1 MPPAPL
7 SKGKQLTLSKDK
19 NWWRQAVVYQ
29 IYPRSFKDSNG
40 DGLGD
45 IKGITSKISYLSS
58 LSLDAVWLSPFFPSA
73 LVDGGYDVDDYRDVD
88 PKLGTLA
95 DFDEMLTKL
104 HEVGIRIFVDI
115 VPNHSSNL
123 HAWFKEAIST
133 EPGSAAR
140 NRYIFRD
147 GKGANGEL
155 APTDWP
161 SHFAPSAWTH
171 ESKMGGKHNQWY
183 CHLFAPEQ
191 PDFNWDNRE
200 IEEDFL
206 KTLKFWADRGV
217 DGFRIDVAHAMK
229 KDLSE
234 PLKNQPNFP
243 SYRDLELNPGQNVL
257 FDRHEVH
264 EVYKEWRQLFNQYDP
279 PRVAVAEAS
288 VPPSRLVKY
297 ASPDELGQSFNFEL
311 FDANFSGGEFKAII
325 DRALVN
331 AKKAGSSTTW
341 CLNNH
346 DQMRPATKFGLL
358 PTVDR
363 IRWRN
368 SNGTASPLDE
378 KLGTQSAVAASMLI
392 MALPGCTY
400 IYQGEELGLHEVTDI
415 PENEIQ
421 DPQYLRNLKVDKG
434 RDGCRVPLPWTKSG
448 SSFGFGDSGSHLPQP
463 KNFGGYSIEAESADP
478 NSPLSV
484 FRKALALRQTLI
496 APEELTW
503 HETGDASVLHFSRP
517 NGWHCIT
524 NFGRNY
530 YNLGA
535 IGEVIHSSIP
545 LAQAGVYLIHG
556 VETSGN
562 ELPPATTVWIKASR

>member
-1 MPPAPL
+1 LP
-7 SKGKQLTLSKDK
+7 LSKDK
-19 NWWRQAVVYQ
+19 NWWRQAAIYQ

-40 DGLGD
+40 DGIGD
-45 IKGITSKISYLSS
+45 IKGITSQIDYLSS

-88 PKLGTLA
+88 PKLGSLA
-95 DFDEMLTKL
+95 DFDEMLAKL
-104 HEVGIRIFVDI
+104 HEAGIRIFVDI

-123 HAWFKEAIST
+123 HVWFKEAIAA

-155 APTDWP
+155 PPTDWP

-191 PDFNWDNRE
+191 PDWNWDNPE
-200 IEEDFL
+200 IEADFL

-234 PLKNQPNFP
+234 PLKSQPRYA
-243 SYRDLELNPGQNVL
+243 SHKELDQAKGTNVL
-257 FDRHEVH
+257 FDRNEVH
-264 EVYKEWRQLFNQYDP
+264 EVFKTWRNLFNQYDP
-279 PRVAVAEAS
+279 PRVAVAEANVS
-288 VPPSRLVKY
+288 AEALVKY
-297 ASPDELGQSFNFEL
+297 ASTEELGQSFNFEL
-311 FDANFSGGEFKAII
+311 LEANFNAHDFKTII
-325 DRALVN
+325 DRAIN
-331 AKKAGSSTTW
+331 SSKKNGSSTTW

-363 IRWRN
+363 VRWRN
-368 SNGTASPLDE
+368 SNGTTSPLDV

-415 PENEIQ
+415 PESEIQ

-434 RDGCRVPLPWTKSG
+434 RDGCRVPLPWTKTG
-448 SSFGFGDSGSHLPQP
+448 SSFGFGDGGSHLPQP
-463 KNFGGYSIEAESADP
+463 KNFGEYSIEAESADP
-478 NSPLSV
+478 TSPLSI
-484 FRKALALRQTLI
+484 FRKALALRKELL
-496 APEELTW
+496 APEEITW
-503 HETGDASVLHFSRP
+503 HETGDSNVLHFSRP
-517 NGWHCIT
+517 NGLHCIT

-530 YNLGA
+530 YNFDG
-535 IGEVIHSSIP
+535 IGELIHASGP
-545 LAQAGVYLIHG
+545 LAKAGVYLVHG
-556 VETSGN
+556 VETTGN
-562 ELPPATTVWIKASR
+562 DLPPATTVWVKASR

>member
-1 MPPAPL
+1 MA
-7 SKGKQLTLSKDK
+7 LSKDK
-19 NWWRQAVVYQ
+19 NWWRQAAIYQ

-45 IKGITSKISYLSS
+45 IKGITSKIDYLAS

-88 PKLGTLA
+88 PKLGSLA
-95 DFDEMLTKL
+95 DFDEMLAKL
-104 HEVGIRIFVDI
+104 HDAGIRIFVDI

-123 HAWFKEAIST
+123 HVWFKEAIAA

-147 GKGANGEL
+147 GKGASGEL
-155 APTDWP
+155 PPTDWP

-191 PDFNWDNRE
+191 PDWNWDNPE
-200 IEEDFL
+200 IEADFL

-234 PLKNQPNFP
+234 PLKSQPRYA
-243 SYRDLELNPGQNVL
+243 SHKELDQAKGTNVL
-257 FDRHEVH
+257 FDRNEVH
-264 EVYKEWRQLFNQYDP
+264 EVFKTWRNLFNQYDP
-279 PRVAVAEAS
+279 PRVAVAEANVS
-288 VPPSRLVKY
+288 AEALVKY
-297 ASPDELGQSFNFEL
+297 ASTEELGQSFNFEL
-311 FDANFSGGEFKAII
+311 LEANFNAHDFKTII
-325 DRALVN
+325 DRAIVS
-331 AKKAGSSTTW
+331 AKKNGSSTTW

-363 IRWRN
+363 VRWRN
-368 SNGTASPLDE
+368 SNGKLSPLDE

-400 IYQGEELGLHEVTDI
+400 IYQGEELGLHEVIDI
-415 PENEIQ
+415 PEDQIQ
-421 DPQYLRNLKVDKG
+421 DPQYLRNHKADKG
-434 RDGCRVPLPWTKSG
+434 RDGCRVPLPWTKTG
-448 SSFGFGDSGSHLPQP
+448 SSFGFGDGGSHLPQP
-463 KNFGGYSIEAESADP
+463 KNFGEYSIEAESADP
-478 NSPLSV
+478 TSPLSI
-484 FRKALALRQTLI
+484 FRKALALRKELL
-496 APEELTW
+496 APEEITW
-503 HETGDASVLHFSRP
+503 HETGDSNVLHFSRP
-517 NGWHCIT
+517 NGWTCIT

-530 YNLGA
+530 YNFDAVLKNG
-535 IGEVIHSSIP
+535 GELIHASGP
-545 LAQAGVYLIHG
+545 LAKAGVYLVHG
-556 VETSGN
+556 VETTGN
-562 ELPPATTVWIKASR
+562 DLPPATTVWVKASL

>member
-1 MPPAPL
+1 M
-7 SKGKQLTLSKDK
+7 SLSKDK

-45 IKGITSKISYLSS
+45 IKGITSKIDYLSS
-58 LSLDAVWLSPFFPSA
+58 LSLDAVWLSPFYPSA

-88 PKLGTLA
+88 PKLGSLA
-95 DFDEMLTKL
+95 DFDEMLAKL
-104 HEVGIRIFVDI
+104 HEAGIRIFVDV

-123 HAWFKEAIST
+123 HVWFKEALAA

-147 GKGANGEL
+147 GKGAGGEL
-155 APTDWP
+155 PPTDWP

-234 PLKNQPNFP
+234 PLKSQPRYA
-243 SYRDLELNPGQNVL
+243 SHKELDLANGTNVL
-257 FDRHEVH
+257 FDRNEVH
-264 EVYKEWRQLFNQYDP
+264 EVYKEWRKLFEQYDP
-279 PRVAVAEAS
+279 PRVAVAEANVS
-288 VPPSRLVKY
+288 AEGAVKY
-297 ASPDELGQSFNFEL
+297 ASTAELGQCFNFEL
-311 FDANFSGGEFKAII
+311 LDANFSANEFKVII
-325 DRALVN
+325 DRALIN

-363 IRWRN
+363 VKWRN
-368 SNGTASPLDE
+368 SNGTSSPLDE
-378 KLGTQSAVAASMLI
+378 KLGIQSAVAASMLI

-400 IYQGEELGLHEVTDI
+400 IYQGEELGLHEVMDI
-415 PENEIQ
+415 PESEIQ
-421 DPQYLRNLKVDKG
+421 DPQYLRNHKIDKG
-434 RDGCRVPLPWTKSG
+434 RDGCRVPLPWTKTG
-448 SSFGFGDSGSHLPQP
+448 SSFGFGAGGSHLPQP
-463 KNFGGYSIEAESADP
+463 KHFGDYSIEVEGADP
-478 NSPLSV
+478 NSPLSI
-484 FRKALALRQTLI
+484 FRKALALRKTLI
-496 APEELTW
+496 ASEDMTW
-503 HETGDASVLHFSRP
+503 HETGDAQVLHFSRP
-517 NGWHCIT
+517 NGWNCIT
-524 NFGRNY
+524 NFGRNH
-530 YNLGA
+530 YNFDG
-535 IGEVIHSSIP
+535 IGEVIHASGP
-545 LAQAGVYLIHG
+545 LAEKGVYLVHG
-556 VETSGN
+556 VETTGN
-562 ELPPATTVWIKASR
+562 DLPPATTVWVQAAR

>member
-1 MPPAPL
+1 M
-7 SKGKQLTLSKDK
+7 SLSKDK

-45 IKGITSKISYLSS
+45 IKGITSKIDYLSS
-58 LSLDAVWLSPFFPSA
+58 LSLDAVWLSPFYPSA

-95 DFDEMLTKL
+95 DFDEMLAKL
-104 HEVGIRIFVDI
+104 HQAGIRIFVDV

-123 HAWFKEAIST
+123 HTWFKEALAA

-155 APTDWP
+155 PPTDWP

-191 PDFNWDNRE
+191 PDWNWDNRE

-234 PLKNQPNFP
+234 PLKSQPRYA
-243 SYRDLELNPGQNVL
+243 SHKELELANGTNVL
-257 FDRHEVH
+257 FDRNEVH
-264 EVYKEWRQLFNQYDP
+264 EVYKEWRKLFEQYDP
-279 PRVAVAEAS
+279 PRVAVAEANVS
-288 VPPSRLVKY
+288 AEGAVKY
-297 ASPDELGQSFNFEL
+297 ASTAELGQCFNFEL
-311 FDANFSGGEFKAII
+311 LDANFTANEFKVII
-325 DRALVN
+325 DRALIN

-363 IRWRN
+363 VKWRN
-368 SNGTASPLDE
+368 SNGTSSPLDE
-378 KLGTQSAVAASMLI
+378 KLGTQSAVAGSMLI

-400 IYQGEELGLHEVTDI
+400 IYQGEELGLHEVMDI
-415 PENEIQ
+415 PESEIQ
-421 DPQYLRNLKVDKG
+421 DPQYLRNLKADKG
-434 RDGCRVPLPWTKSG
+434 RDGCRVPLPWTKTG
-448 SSFGFGDSGSHLPQP
+448 SSFGFGDGGSHLPQP
-463 KNFGGYSIEAESADP
+463 KNFGDYSIEVESADP
-478 NSPLSV
+478 NSPLSI
-484 FRKALALRQTLI
+484 FRKALALRQSLI
-496 APEELTW
+496 APEEMTW
-503 HETGDASVLHFSRP
+503 HETGDNAVLHFSRP
-517 NGWHCIT
+517 NGWNCIT
-524 NFGRNY
+524 NFGRNH
-530 YNLGA
+530 YNFSG
-535 IGEVIHSSIP
+535 IGEVIHSSGP
-545 LAQAGVYLIHG
+545 LAKAGD
-556 VETSGN
+556 
-562 ELPPATTVWIKASR
+562 LPPATTVWVKASL

>member
-1 MPPAPL
+1 MSL
-7 SKGKQLTLSKDK
+7 SKNK
-19 NWWRQAVVYQ
+19 NWWRQAVIYQ

-45 IKGITSKISYLSS
+45 IKGITSKIDYLSS

-88 PKLGTLA
+88 QKLGSLA
-95 DFDEMLTKL
+95 DFDEMLAKL
-104 HEVGIRIFVDI
+104 HDAGIRIFVDV

-123 HAWFKEAIST
+123 HAWFKEAIAA

-140 NRYIFRD
+140 SRYIFRD

-155 APTDWP
+155 PPTDWP

-191 PDFNWDNRE
+191 PDWNWDNRE

-234 PLKNQPNFP
+234 PLKSQPRFA
-243 SYRDLELNPGQNVL
+243 SHKELDAAKGTNVL
-257 FDRHEVH
+257 FDRNEVH
-264 EVYKEWRQLFNQYDP
+264 EVYKEWRKLFNQYDP
-279 PRVAVAEAS
+279 PRVAVAEANVS
-288 VPPSRLVKY
+288 AEALVKY
-297 ASPDELGQSFNFEL
+297 ASTEELGQSFNFEFL
-311 FDANFSGGEFKAII
+311 DAAFNAYEFKTII
-325 DRALVN
+325 DRALGY
-331 AKKAGSSTTW
+331 AKKNGSSTTW

-368 SNGTASPLDE
+368 SNGTSSPLDE

-400 IYQGEELGLHEVTDI
+400 IYQGEELGIHEVMDI
-415 PENEIQ
+415 PEDQIQ
-421 DPQYLRNLKVDKG
+421 DPQYLRNLKADKG

-448 SSFGFGDSGSHLPQP
+448 SSFGFGDGGAHLPQP
-463 KNFGGYSIEAESADP
+463 KNFGDYSIEVESADP
-478 NSPLSV
+478 SSPLSI
-484 FRKALALRQTLI
+484 FRKALALRKNLI
-496 APEELTW
+496 TAEEITW
-503 HETGDASVLHFSRP
+503 HETGDNSVLHFSRP
-517 NGWHCIT
+517 NGLHCIT
-524 NFGRNY
+524 NFGRNH
-530 YNLGA
+530 YNFDG
-535 IGEVIHSSIP
+535 IGEVIHASGP
-545 LAQAGVYLIHG
+545 LAEKGVYLVHG
-556 VETSGN
+556 VETTGN
-562 ELPPATTVWIKASR
+562 DLPPATTVWVQASL

>member
-1 MPPAPL
+1 MPL
-7 SKGKQLTLSKDK
+7 SLDRD
-19 NWWRQAVVYQ
+19 WWRQAAIYQ

-45 IKGITSKISYLSS
+45 IKGITSKIDYLSS
-58 LSLDAVWLSPFFPSA
+58 LSLDAVWLSPFYPSA

-88 PKLGTLA
+88 PKLGSLA
-95 DFDEMLTKL
+95 DFDEMLAKL
-104 HEVGIRIFVDI
+104 HEVGIRIFVDV

-123 HAWFKEAIST
+123 HIWFKEAIAA

-140 NRYIFRD
+140 NRYIFRE
-147 GKGANGEL
+147 GKGPNGEL
-155 APTDWP
+155 PPTDWP

-217 DGFRIDVAHAMK
+217 DGFRIDVAHGMK

-234 PLKNQPNFP
+234 PLKSQPNFP
-243 SYRDLELNPGQNVL
+243 SYKDLEQKPGQNVL
-257 FDRHEVH
+257 FDRDELH

-311 FDANFSGGEFKAII
+311 FDANFNAGEFKVII

-331 AKKAGSSTTW
+331 DKKNGSSTTW
-341 CLNNH
+341 CINNH

-368 SNGTASPLDE
+368 SNGTSSPLDE
-378 KLGTQSAVAASMLI
+378 KLGTQSAVAASMLL

-415 PENEIQ
+415 PEDQIQ

-448 SSFGFGDSGSHLPQP
+448 SSFGFGTAGSHLPQP
-463 KNFGGYSIEAESADP
+463 KKFGEYSVEAESVDP
-478 NSPLSV
+478 ASPLSI
-484 FRKALALRQTLI
+484 FRKALKLRQTLI
-496 APEELTW
+496 AQEEITW

-530 YNLGA
+530 YNFDGT
-535 IGEVIHSSIP
+535 GEVIHSSGP
-545 LAQAGVYLIHG
+545 LAQAGVYLVHG
-556 VETSGN
+556 VETTGN
-562 ELPPATTVWIKASR
+562 ELPPATTVWVNSAN

>member
-1 MPPAPL
+1 M
-7 SKGKQLTLSKDK
+7 SLSKDA
-19 NWWRQAVVYQ
+19 NWWRQAAIYQ

-45 IKGITSKISYLSS
+45 IKGITSKIDYLSS
-58 LSLDAVWLSPFFPSA
+58 LSLDAVWLSPFYPSA
-73 LVDGGYDVDDYRDVD
+73 LVDRGYDVDDYRDVD
-88 PKLGTLA
+88 PKLGSLA

-104 HEVGIRIFVDI
+104 HEAGIRIFVDV

-123 HAWFKEAIST
+123 HVWFKEAIAA
-133 EPGSAAR
+133 EPGSTAR

-155 APTDWP
+155 PPTDWP

-200 IEEDFL
+200 VEEDFL

-234 PLKNQPNFP
+234 PLKSQPRYA
-243 SYRDLELNPGQNVL
+243 SHKELELANGTNVL
-257 FDRHEVH
+257 FDRNEVH
-264 EVYKEWRQLFNQYDP
+264 EVYKEWRKVFDQYDP
-279 PRVAVAEAS
+279 PRVAVAEANVS
-288 VPPSRLVKY
+288 AEGAVRY
-297 ASPDELGQSFNFEL
+297 ASTSELGQCFNFEL
-311 FDANFSGGEFKAII
+311 LDASFSANEFKIII

-363 IRWRN
+363 IRWKN
-368 SNGTASPLDE
+368 SGGKTNPLDE
-378 KLGTQSAVAASMLI
+378 KLGIQSAVAASMLI

-400 IYQGEELGLHEVTDI
+400 IYQGEELGLHEVLDI
-415 PENEIQ
+415 SEDQIQ
-421 DPQYLRNLKVDKG
+421 DPQYLRNHKVDKG

-448 SSFGFGDSGSHLPQP
+448 SSFGFGDGGSHLPQP
-463 KNFGGYSIEAESADP
+463 KNFCEYSIEAESADP
-478 NSPLSV
+478 TSPLSI
-484 FRKALALRQTLI
+484 FRKVLALRKTLI
-496 APEELTW
+496 TAEEITW
-503 HETGDASVLHFSRP
+503 H
-517 NGWHCIT
+517 
-524 NFGRNY
+524 
-530 YNLGA
+530 
-535 IGEVIHSSIP
+535 
-545 LAQAGVYLIHG
+545 
-556 VETSGN
+556 
-562 ELPPATTVWIKASR
+562 